1 VVEAMNK
8 HIYKQ
13 PKELLWFKDKVCQAK
28 TKDKFA
34 SGLRLTI
41 KLLLLNKL

>member
-1 VVEAMNK
+1 MNK

-13 PKELLWFKDKVCQAK
+13 ARDLLWFKGKVCQVK
-28 TKDKFA
+28 MKDEFA
-34 SGLRLTI
+34 SGLRLRI